1 MALHI
6 NTGPNVFQRNLG
18 SQGTATSTG
27 TATGASAASPTNSD
41 NGSGQGLSIS
51 GSPPLIVAFL
61 AVGLFLAAMLT
72 IFGWRRVVFGRG
84 FVLQPI
90 VGDGFHAPGMAE
102 HHHGEKPEL
111 WDVWTQPP
119 VGSNEQLKWERI
131 MPFSTSIMKSG
142 EESFNDAE
150 ASGIHTHP
158 RIPSQLQTIRQYI
171 RRHRKSADEPK
182 IDAGSA
188 QNRTLRVAMAIA
200 MPSPHKRECEPINEG
215 LANADEHTHE
225 PHDTDPLEYSLG
237 LMEMPWH
244 SEG

>member
-6 NTGPNVFQRNLG
+6 NGARDVFQRNLG
-18 SQGTATSTG
+18 SQGTITSTSTG
-27 TATGASAASPTNSD
+27 TTSTSAAASPTNSD
-41 NGSGQGLSIS
+41 DQGLSIS

-90 VGDGFHAPGMAE
+90 IGDRFHAPGMAE
-102 HHHGEKPEL
+102 YYYGEKPEL
-111 WDVWTQPP
+111 WDLWTRSP

-131 MPFSTSIMKSG
+131 MPLSASIKKSG

-150 ASGIHTHP
+150 ASGTHTHS
-158 RIPSQLQTIRQYI
+158 RIPSQLQTLRQHI
-171 RRHRKSADEPK
+171 RRHTKSADEQK
-182 IDAGSA
+182 IDAVSV
-188 QNRTLRVAMAIA
+188 QNRTLQVAMAIA
-200 MPSPHKRECEPINEG
+200 MPSPHKRECESTNEG
-215 LANADEHTHE
+215 LANAEIHTHE

-244 SEG
+244 SEEG